1 MTRRCTQMHFGE
13 NQLSRNLIGLSPLT
27 PSHPPGFQPRWVRSS
42 TRSYPRFNLLRARS
56 SRFGSRTRDFKRLL
70 RLAFATHTPHG
81 LCSPHAT
88 DSQTHF
94 SIGTPSP
101 HEEAPTDCR
110 RTVSETV
117 SLPSRGTFHL
127 SLTVLV
133 RYRSDRNIQ
142 AYPTVRADSHGVPR
156 DPCYLGDAIG
166 RPCAF
171 RYGALTLCGPVFN
184 PVPLTH
190 GFLQLPAGP
199 SEPAHA
205 IPQHPT
211 RNPRRVSHA
220 QGLAIIRF
228 RSPLLTEYPFLQV
241 LRCFTSLRT
250 PRPKPVPTHDGRWVP
265 PFGNPRI
272 KALLAAPR
280 GLSQPQTSF
289 IGPVC
294 QGIHHTPLQ
303 ATHTMKVHG
312 RKIPLA
318 NSQTTNHHT
327 KNDHKTIETN
337 TKKQSSIRNQQQNK
351 DSKTLVLLASTIQ
364 FSSHHAPP
372 RRPDRHTAGPQARRA
387 SNRARQKPGV
397 AIREPKSA
405 SAPPP
410 RNIPRRTNRKPM
422 ISSTP
427 ATRPHATI
435 AREGPHR
442 TPNGILYSP

>member
-1 MTRRCTQMHFGE
+1 M
-13 NQLSRNLIGLSPLT
+13 
-27 PSHPPGFQPRWVRSS
+27 
-42 TRSYPRFNLLRARS
+42 
-56 SRFGSRTRDFKRLL
+56 
-70 RLAFATHTPHG
+70 RLAFATRTPHG
-81 LCSPHAT
+81 LRSPRAT

-101 HEEAPTDCR
+101 RKAPTVCK

-142 AYPTVRADSHGVPR
+142 AYPTVWADSHGVPR

-190 GFLQLPAGP
+190 GFLKLPAGP

-205 IPQHPT
+205 IPQHPA

-280 GLSQPQTSF
+280 GISQPQTSF

-303 ATHTMKVHG
+303 ATRTTHPGTAG
-312 RKIPLA
+312 NRKPTAKTPLA
-318 NSQTTNHHT
+318 TQIITQMITHKTIKHQTPKSPAKSTAEDTPQKGVPCSRPLSSSQTTTHPHASPPT
-327 KNDHKTIETN
+327 PPGDGRPARGTEHQPRQTARGGGPGTQKHARTTPGRTARPARPKADSTLPH
-337 TKKQSSIRNQQQNK
+337 QQ
-351 DSKTLVLLASTIQ
+351 
-364 FSSHHAPP
+364 PP
-372 RRPDRHTAGPQARRA
+372 RTRHIRGKGAHTGHQT
-387 SNRARQKPGV
+387 V
-397 AIREPKSA
+397 A
-405 SAPPP
+405 
-410 RNIPRRTNRKPM
+410 
-422 ISSTP
+422 
-427 ATRPHATI
+427 
-435 AREGPHR
+435 
-442 TPNGILYSP
+442 